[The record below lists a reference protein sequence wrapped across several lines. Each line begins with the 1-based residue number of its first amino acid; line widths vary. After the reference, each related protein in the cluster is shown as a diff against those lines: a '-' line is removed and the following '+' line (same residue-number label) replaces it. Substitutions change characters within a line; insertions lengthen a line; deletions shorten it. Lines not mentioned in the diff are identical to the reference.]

1 MVVPAFSWIAANK
14 KQLPPKNLTCKM
26 SNIL

>member
-1 MVVPAFSWIAANK
+1 MAVQAFGSVAANK